1 MKKQQKVR
9 VRFILFY
16 SELALTDLGCNMLQT
31 LLGQKKY
38 EEMLDEQPIIEHI
51 CISPDMSNTAWHIVT
66 QYITND
72 RHDHRNPT
80 KKTLFEIK

>member
-1 MKKQQKVR
+1 
-9 VRFILFY
+9 
-16 SELALTDLGCNMLQT
+16 MLQT

-66 QYITND
+66 
-72 RHDHRNPT
+72 
-80 KKTLFEIK
+80 